1 MFKIINLNTCTGKS
15 NECSEISIASEH
27 LDELW
32 FRLDERVGRQAGEL
46 DQGAAGEAGAGQCG
60 QTNRNKGEIE

>member
-1 MFKIINLNTCTGKS
+1 MFKINNINSCTGKS
-15 NECSEISIASEH
+15 NECSLSIASKH

-32 FRLDERVGRQAGEL
+32 FRSDERVGRQAGDL
-46 DQGAAGEAGAGQCG
+46 DQGAAGEAGAGQCR